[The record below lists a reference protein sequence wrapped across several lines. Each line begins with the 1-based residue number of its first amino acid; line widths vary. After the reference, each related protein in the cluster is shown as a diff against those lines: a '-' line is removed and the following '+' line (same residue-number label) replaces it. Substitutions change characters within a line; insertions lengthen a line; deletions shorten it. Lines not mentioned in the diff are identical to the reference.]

1 MPPVTVRT
9 AVLALVAA
17 LLLIVRAQQPG
28 PIFAFGSEPE
38 SFPTSVTAPP
48 AVAPVLYRDRPDV
61 RVLQLLASMN
71 AMWAATFAAAGDDY
85 ERPRIETRATPAAEG
100 CGAGV
105 SGWAGMYCARDK
117 QIVVDLSDH
126 QVVRAAG
133 GDQTADDLLGYVLA
147 HEVGHHVQMLRG
159 VGLADTPA
167 ERLRLEL
174 HAQCLAGVWGKAAG
188 RGPLPIEVFG
198 VDAEHG
204 SAADQQRWMETGRRA
219 GRPADCDAIF
229 EDPGIAP

>member
-1 MPPVTVRT
+1 MPSASVRT
-9 AVLALVAA
+9 AVLVLVAA
-17 LLLIVRAQQPG
+17 LLLIVRAQQPD
-28 PIFAFGSEPE
+28 PMFAFGSEPKR
-38 SFPTSVTAPP
+38 FPASITVPP
-48 AVAPVLYRDRPDV
+48 AAAPVLYRDRPDV

-71 AMWAATFAAAGDDY
+71 QMWAATFRAAGDDY
-85 ERPRIETRATPAAEG
+85 ERPRIETRAQPAAEG

-105 SGWAGMYCARDK
+105 DNWAGIYCAADK
-117 QIVVDLSDH
+117 RIVVDLSDH

-133 GDQTADDLLGYVLA
+133 GDQAADDLLGYVLA

-159 VGLADTPA
+159 VGVANTPA

-188 RGPLPIEVFG
+188 RGPLPLAVFG

-204 SAADQQRWMETGRRA
+204 SAADQQRWMETGRRS
-219 GRPADCDAIF
+219 GRPADCDALF
-229 EDPGIAP
+229 SAAR

>member
-1 MPPVTVRT
+1 MPSKNVRV
-9 AVLALVAA
+9 AVLVLIAGV
-17 LLLIVRAQQPG
+17 LLLVRAQQPG
-28 PIFAFGSEPE
+28 PLFAFGSEPKHW
-38 SFPTSVTAPP
+38 PAAVTAPP
-48 AVAPVLYRDRPDV
+48 AAAPALYRDRPDV

-85 ERPRIETRATPAAEG
+85 DRPRIETRAAPAAKG

-105 SGWAGMYCARDK
+105 ENWAGIYCARRK
-117 QIVVDLSDH
+117 QIVVDLSDY
-126 QVVRAAG
+126 QVVKAAG
-133 GDQTADDLLGYVLA
+133 GDAAADDALGYVLA
-147 HEVGHHVQMLRG
+147 HELGHHVQMLRG
-159 VGLADTPA
+159 VGVADSPA

-188 RGPLPIEVFG
+188 RGPLPLTAFG

-204 SAADQQRWMETGRRA
+204 SALDQQRWMETGRRS

-229 EDPGIAP
+229 QH